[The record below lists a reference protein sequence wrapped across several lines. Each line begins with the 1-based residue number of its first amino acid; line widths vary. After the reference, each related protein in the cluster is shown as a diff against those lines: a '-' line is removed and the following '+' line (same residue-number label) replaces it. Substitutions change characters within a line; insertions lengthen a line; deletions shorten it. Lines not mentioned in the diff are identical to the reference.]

1 MALSGMLFV
10 SLPEEMNPNMVKLQ
24 GIIPPLPTSFHPNEK
39 LYPEKIR
46 ENIGELFRHD
56 ISGIVVM
63 GSNGEFVL
71 LTESEKEKVYAT
83 AREAV
88 PEGKLLIAG
97 TGAQSTLETIR
108 LTRLAARQEADAAL
122 VLNPF
127 YYKGMMNPEAL
138 IKHYHDVAEAST
150 IPIVIYNMPSYS
162 GVDMTASTILRIASH
177 PNIIGI
183 KDSDGNIVKLG
194 EVIRES
200 REDFSVMAGSAGFLL
215 PALASGARGGIVALA
230 NLLPRKCVE
239 ILDYFGEDRLDDA
252 RKIQQSI
259 IPLNTAVTKKWG
271 VPALKAAMD
280 HLGMYGG
287 PVRRPLMELEGRK
300 KEILLKMLDTYMEL
314 GL

>member
-1 MALSGMLFV
+1 LYLCQDNETA
-10 SLPEEMNPNMVKLQ
+10 MVRLH
-24 GIIPPLPTSFHPNEK
+24 GIIPPLPTSFHDNEK

-46 ENIGELFRHD
+46 ENIGALFRYD

-63 GSNGEFVL
+63 GSNGEFVML
-71 LTESEKEKVYAT
+71 SEGEKEKVYAA

-88 PEGKLLIAG
+88 PAGKLLIAG

-108 LTRLAARQEADAAL
+108 LTKLAARQEADAAL

-127 YYKGMMNPEAL
+127 YYKGMMTPEVL
-138 IKHYHDVAEAST
+138 IRHYHDVAEAST
-150 IPIVIYNMPSYS
+150 IPIIIYNMPSYS
-162 GVDMTASTILRIASH
+162 GVDMTALTILKIASH

-200 REDFSVMAGSAGFLL
+200 REDFSVLAGSAEFLL
-215 PALASGARGGIVALA
+215 PALVIGARGGIMALA
-230 NLLPRKCVE
+230 NLLPRKCIE
-239 ILDYFGEDRLDDA
+239 IMKHFEEDRLDEA

-259 IPLNTAVTKKWG
+259 IPLNTAMAKKWG

-287 PVRRPLMELEGRK
+287 PVRRPLMALEDRK
-300 KEILLKMLDTYMEL
+300 REILVKMLDTYMEL